1 MTLPGSPTAVSLAL
15 RCEPVPETGGA
26 ESMTDRQMQRSLG
39 LDVLRVAATAC
50 VLSSHF
56 GLFAAV
62 HWQLPHA
69 DLMFIPGPLG
79 LAGFFVLSGYLIGGL
94 LLRIVEA
101 GPDFRAWR
109 GFTLRR
115 LLRVLPTYLL
125 WLVVL
130 ALVDPPT
137 HPMDMGV
144 FTHYFTLTQNF
155 AWPMVGGDWFGVSW
169 SLAIEVWFYLAFGA
183 LSLAA
188 AARWGMRGLWVV
200 LAGFLVLPLLARIC
214 MSTGLPW
221 DAWVRKIALLRLD
234 AIASG
239 VAVAVAVH
247 RVRWLDRHRF
257 ALGLAGAIVLAGALL
272 WWTMIQRGFELHDR
286 FARAFVFDALQL
298 GVALLMP
305 ALLRLRSAS
314 QRVCAF
320 WAWLSDATYAIYL
333 VHLSMLLW
341 ALRLV
346 QQGIIPFLPALVL
359 ALAATLSWAAFSLH
373 AIERPIRRWR
383 LKLATT
389 ARAVAGAGA

>member
-1 MTLPGSPTAVSLAL
+1 MA
-15 RCEPVPETGGA
+15 
-26 ESMTDRQMQRSLG
+26 DRRIQRSLG

-50 VLSSHF
+50 VLVSHF
-56 GLFAAV
+56 GAFAAG

-69 DLMFIPGPLG
+69 DLMFIGGPFG

-130 ALVDPPT
+130 VLLDPPT
-137 HPMDMGV
+137 RPIHAGV
-144 FTHYFTLTQNF
+144 FLHYATLTQNF
-155 AWPMVGGDWFGVSW
+155 AWPMVVNDWFGVSW
-169 SLAIEVWFYLAFGA
+169 SLTIEVWFYLAFGA

-200 LAGFLVLPLLARIC
+200 LLGFLLLPLMARAC
-214 MSTGLPW
+214 MPTGLPW
-221 DAWVRKIALLRLD
+221 DAWVRKVALLRLD

-247 RVRWLDRHRF
+247 RIRWLDRHRF
-257 ALGLAGAIVLAGALL
+257 VLGLAGAVVLTGVLL
-272 WWTMIQRGFELHDR
+272 WWTLVVRGFELHSW
-286 FARAFVFDALQL
+286 FARTFVFDALQL
-298 GVALLMP
+298 GVALLVP
-305 ALLRLRSAS
+305 ALLQLRSAS
-314 QRVCAF
+314 ARVRAF

-333 VHLSMLLW
+333 VHLSLLLW

-346 QQGIIPFLPALVL
+346 QRGIVPFLPALTL
-359 ALAATLSWAAFSLH
+359 ALVATLLWAAFSLH

-383 LKLATT
+383 LRLAATQ
-389 ARAVAGAGA
+389 RSIAGAGA